1 MGGIE
6 TWCEEPD
13 ASDYFGVWDTI
24 LSLSLLSASESQV
37 GVGYWSAA
45 DNKTRPQ
52 QDRPATVTKSS
63 EDEFR
68 PEAGRI
74 AAAA

>member
-24 LSLSLLSASESQV
+24 LSLLPASESKV

-45 DNKTRPQ
+45 DSQTRQQ
-52 QDRPATVTKSS
+52 QDRPAIVTKSS